1 MENLTFFGN
10 RSRVQRSDELLTSE
24 PVNRHKIILSRS
36 MAQNL
41 QMIIWIKRDAK
52 RFKFGGVKEML
63 RKVTLLAGSL
73 IFFNVWLVVC
83 WTSPGDAYE
92 QWKGRATAKI
102 NVRKIPAGNGAII
115 TQIEKGQEVIIRDK
129 REEWYKIVVEEKT
142 YGFMGWVY
150 GKYIK
155 KLPVEYLET
164 SAAIK
169 EIRDTLLPE
178 ESKTEDIFLAHSTK
192 STSINK
198 TGKDEKPSDVPHKDT
213 PAQNGTTLFVKQ
225 EGMPSQGK
233 VDRVAE
239 QAEDL
244 SRKKEFVDKKEAE
257 TSSGKKNSESG
268 LLAYELPP
276 KKAAPETG
284 RLYTPPLKEPP
295 KVTDGA
301 HREPLGKGAV
311 SGKPS
316 NGAPVKEVYGEGTNN
331 SKSKPVSGVLV
342 GVVIKLLAA
351 VLSCFAIIV
360 AFRAR
365 QLAIISHDS
374 TMKLQHTIQGS
385 APPSNL

>member
-1 MENLTFFGN
+1 
-10 RSRVQRSDELLTSE
+10 
-24 PVNRHKIILSRS
+24 
-36 MAQNL
+36 
-41 QMIIWIKRDAK
+41 
-52 RFKFGGVKEML
+52 ML

-73 IFFNVWLVVC
+73 IFFSIWLGMYCAGV
-83 WTSPGDAYE
+83 SDAYE
-92 QWKGRATAKI
+92 QWKGRATAKL
-102 NVRKIPAGNGAII
+102 NVRKIPVGNGAII
-115 TQIEKGQEVIIRDK
+115 TQIEKGQEVTIRDK
-129 REEWYKIVVEEKT
+129 REEWYKIAIEEET
-142 YGFMGWVY
+142 YGFMGWVH

-155 KLPVEYLET
+155 KIPIEYVGT

-178 ESKTEDIFLAHSTK
+178 ESKTEDILLVQPIK
-192 STSINK
+192 PPLIKK
-198 TGKDEKPSDVPHKDT
+198 TEKDEKPGFVPHKDT
-213 PAQNGTTLFVKQ
+213 PAQNGATQLVKQ
-225 EGMPSQGK
+225 KGMPSQGK

-239 QAEDL
+239 QAEDP
-244 SRKKEFVDKKEAE
+244 SRKREFVDKKEAR

-276 KKAAPETG
+276 KKAAPESG

-295 KVTDGA
+295 KVTDGV

-311 SGKPS
+311 FGKGS
-316 NGAPVKEVYGEGTNN
+316 NIAPVKEVYGAGGFEKKVFLETEKKGAND

-351 VLSCFAIIV
+351 VLSCFAIIF

-365 QLAIISHDS
+365 QLAIISYDS

-385 APPSNL
+385 APLSNP

>member
-1 MENLTFFGN
+1 
-10 RSRVQRSDELLTSE
+10 
-24 PVNRHKIILSRS
+24 
-36 MAQNL
+36 
-41 QMIIWIKRDAK
+41 
-52 RFKFGGVKEML
+52 ML

-73 IFFNVWLVVC
+73 MFFSIWLGMYCAGV
-83 WTSPGDAYE
+83 SDAYE
-92 QWKGRATAKI
+92 QWKGRTTARL

-115 TQIEKGQEVIIRDK
+115 TQIEKGQEVTIRDK
-129 REEWYKIVVEEKT
+129 REEWYKIVIEEKT

-155 KLPVEYLET
+155 KIHVEYVET

-178 ESKTEDIFLAHSTK
+178 ESKTEDILLPQPTK
-192 STSINK
+192 STLINK
-198 TGKDEKPSDVPHKDT
+198 TEKDEKPGDVPHKDT
-213 PAQNGTTLFVKQ
+213 PAQNGAMRLVKQ

-233 VDRVAE
+233 VGRVAE
-239 QAEDL
+239 QAEYP
-244 SRKKEFVDKKEAE
+244 SQKKDFVDKKEAM
-257 TSSGKKNSESG
+257 TSSGEKNSENG

-276 KKAAPETG
+276 KKATPETG
-284 RLYTPPLKEPP
+284 KLYTPPLKEPP

-301 HREPLGKGAV
+301 HREPIGKGAV
-311 SGKPS
+311 SGKRS
-316 NGAPVKEVYGEGTNN
+316 NVAPVKEVYGAGGFEKKVFLETEKKGTND

-342 GVVIKLLAA
+342 GVMIKLLAA

-374 TMKLQHTIQGS
+374 TMKLQHTIQRS
-385 APPSNL
+385 ALPSNP

>member
-1 MENLTFFGN
+1 
-10 RSRVQRSDELLTSE
+10 
-24 PVNRHKIILSRS
+24 
-36 MAQNL
+36 
-41 QMIIWIKRDAK
+41 
-52 RFKFGGVKEML
+52 ML

-73 IFFNVWLVVC
+73 IFFSIWLGMYCVDV
-83 WTSPGDAYE
+83 SDAYE
-92 QWKGRATAKI
+92 QWKGRATSKL
-102 NVRKIPAGNGAII
+102 NVRKIPAVNGAII
-115 TQIEKGQEVIIRDK
+115 TQIEKGQEVTIRDK
-129 REEWYKIVVEEKT
+129 REEWYKIVIEEKT

-155 KLPVEYLET
+155 KIPVEYVET

-178 ESKTEDIFLAHSTK
+178 ESKTEDILLAQPTK
-192 STSINK
+192 STLRDK
-198 TGKDEKPSDVPHKDT
+198 TGKDERPGDVPHKDT
-213 PAQNGTTLFVKQ
+213 PAQNGIIQLGKQ
-225 EGMPSQGK
+225 KGMPSQGK

-239 QAEDL
+239 QAEDP
-244 SRKKEFVDKKEAE
+244 SRKKEFVDKKEAT
-257 TSSGKKNSESG
+257 TSSGKKNSEGG

-276 KKAAPETG
+276 KKAAPKSG

-301 HREPLGKGAV
+301 HREPIGKGAV

-316 NGAPVKEVYGEGTNN
+316 NIAPVSGKPSNIAPVSGKPSNIAPVSGKRSNIAPVIKEVHVVGGFEKKVFPETEKKGTNN
-331 SKSKPVSGVLV
+331 SKSKPVSGVLI

-351 VLSCFAIIV
+351 VLSCFAIIF

-365 QLAIISHDS
+365 QLAIISYDS

-385 APPSNL
+385 APPSNP

>member
-1 MENLTFFGN
+1 
-10 RSRVQRSDELLTSE
+10 
-24 PVNRHKIILSRS
+24 
-36 MAQNL
+36 
-41 QMIIWIKRDAK
+41 
-52 RFKFGGVKEML
+52 ML

-115 TQIEKGQEVIIRDK
+115 TQIEKGQEVTIRDK

-155 KLPVEYLET
+155 KIHVEYLET

-178 ESKTEDIFLAHSTK
+178 ESKTEDILLTQPTK
-192 STSINK
+192 STLINK
-198 TGKDEKPSDVPHKDT
+198 TGKDEKPGDVPHKDT
-213 PAQNGTTLFVKQ
+213 PAQNGATQLVKQ

-233 VDRVAE
+233 VGRLAE
-239 QAEDL
+239 QAEYP
-244 SRKKEFVDKKEAE
+244 SRKKDFVDKKEAM
-257 TSSGKKNSESG
+257 TSSGENNSETG

-276 KKAAPETG
+276 KKVTPETG
-284 RLYTPPLKEPP
+284 KLYTPPLKEPP

-301 HREPLGKGAV
+301 HREPIAKGAV
-311 SGKPS
+311 SGKRS
-316 NGAPVKEVYGEGTNN
+316 NVPPVKEVYGEGTND
-331 SKSKPVSGVLV
+331 SKIKPASGVLV

-351 VLSCFAIIV
+351 VLSCFAIIF

-365 QLAIISHDS
+365 QLAIISYDS
-374 TMKLQHTIQGS
+374 TMKLQHTIQAVG
-385 APPSNL
+385 

>member
-1 MENLTFFGN
+1 
-10 RSRVQRSDELLTSE
+10 
-24 PVNRHKIILSRS
+24 
-36 MAQNL
+36 
-41 QMIIWIKRDAK
+41 
-52 RFKFGGVKEML
+52 ML

-73 IFFNVWLVVC
+73 ILFSVWLVVC

-92 QWKGRATAKI
+92 QWKGRATAKL
-102 NVRKIPAGNGAII
+102 NVRKIPAVSGAII
-115 TQIEKGQEVIIRDK
+115 TQIEKEQEVTIRDK
-129 REEWYKIVVEEKT
+129 REGWYKIVIEEKT

-155 KLPVEYLET
+155 KIPVEYVET

-169 EIRDTLLPE
+169 EIKDTLLPE
-178 ESKTEDIFLAHSTK
+178 ESKTEDILPAQPTK
-192 STSINK
+192 SILIDK
-198 TGKDEKPSDVPHKDT
+198 TGKDEKPGVVPHKDT
-213 PAQNGTTLFVKQ
+213 PTQNGATQLVKQ

-239 QAEDL
+239 QAEDP
-244 SRKKEFVDKKEAE
+244 SRKKEFVDKKEAR
-257 TSSGKKNSESG
+257 TSSGEKNLESG

-276 KKAAPETG
+276 KKAAPESG

-301 HREPLGKGAV
+301 HREPIGKGAV

-316 NGAPVKEVYGEGTNN
+316 NGVPVKEVYGEGTND
-331 SKSKPVSGVLV
+331 SKSKPVSGVLA
-342 GVVIKLLAA
+342 GLAIKLLAA
-351 VLSCFAIIV
+351 VLSCFAIIF

-365 QLAIISHDS
+365 QLAIISYDS

-385 APPSNL
+385 APPSNP